1 MIDDSAFVLHFFH
14 GADCPFQMH
23 RPHTQTKSELITKY
37 TEEEEEEIEIE
48 YNSREWFETRKL

>member
-1 MIDDSAFVLHFFH
+1 
-14 GADCPFQMH
+14 MH